1 LQTPLAGKIHLIRV
15 APQFVAQSHEPC
27 FLHLVEQ
34 AWRYMKKRILEFVA
48 LCSAIPTLLI
58 AQTAPKTIA
67 GVWVNKVVAKDVVA
81 KDAPITL
88 IAISL
93 YSPDGSFVN
102 HGIEKIPPMPEI
114 PVVGTEM
121 GPGIGQWVRTGDKES
136 HMTFYAVLSKDGVA
150 AGFYHDEATLILS
163 DSGDEYTGESKAEF
177 LDLKWKAV
185 GGREANITAKRLKSR
200 SRSNLNRQ

>member
-1 LQTPLAGKIHLIRV
+1 
-15 APQFVAQSHEPC
+15 
-27 FLHLVEQ
+27 
-34 AWRYMKKRILEFVA
+34 MKKRILEFVA

-67 GVWVNKVVAKDVVA
+67 GVWVNKIVA

-93 YSPDGSFVN
+93 YSPDGSFIN

-114 PVVGTEM
+114 PVAGTEM
-121 GPGIGQWVRTGDKES
+121 AGGIGQWVRTGDKEY
-136 HMTFYAVLSKDGVA
+136 HMTFYAVLSKEGVA
-150 AGFYHDEATLILS
+150 TGFYHAETTLILS

-177 LDLKWKAV
+177 LDLNWKAV
-185 GGREANITAKRLKSR
+185 GGREGNITAKRLKTPEKP
-200 SRSNLNRQ
+200 LGV

>member
-1 LQTPLAGKIHLIRV
+1 
-15 APQFVAQSHEPC
+15 
-27 FLHLVEQ
+27 
-34 AWRYMKKRILEFVA
+34 MKKRILEFVA

-67 GVWVNKVVAKDVVA
+67 GVWVNKIVAKDVVAKDVVA

-114 PVVGTEM
+114 PAVGTKM
-121 GPGIGQWVRTGDKES
+121 GPGIGQWVRTGDKEY
-136 HMTFYAVLSKDGVA
+136 HMTFYAVLSTDGVA
-150 AGFYHDEATLILS
+150 TGFYHDEATLILS
-163 DSGDEYTGESKAEF
+163 DSGDEYTGESKSEF
-177 LDLKWKAV
+177 LDLNWKAV
-185 GGREANITAKRLKSR
+185 GGRDPSSWRFL
-200 SRSNLNRQ
+200 